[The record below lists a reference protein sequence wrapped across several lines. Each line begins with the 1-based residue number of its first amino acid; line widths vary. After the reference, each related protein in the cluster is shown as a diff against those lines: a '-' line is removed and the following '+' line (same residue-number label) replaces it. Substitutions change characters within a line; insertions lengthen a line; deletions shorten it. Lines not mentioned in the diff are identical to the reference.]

1 MRRILLYSAGS
12 SPSCIHVARVLHSH
26 NIPLIDH
33 PSPDI
38 THLLLDV
45 PSFTDNGGFP
55 GGKNVKLLLS
65 MLPPS
70 VTVIGGNLDH
80 PLMNG
85 YSVLDLLRSE
95 EYLCRNA
102 AITAH
107 CAVKTALPHLSR
119 TLSDCRCVIIGWGRI
134 GKCLASLLRKMGCNV
149 TLVIRNPKDLALAKT
164 LGYQVCGCQEQNRL
178 PTNIHLV
185 FNTVPEKA
193 LSDEAQK
200 RFADCLKIDLA
211 SHPGLCGED
220 VIHARGLPGKLAPES
235 SGNLIAECIL
245 SYFKEE

>member
-1 MRRILLYSAGS
+1 MRRVLLYPVGNGLPCTRA
-12 SPSCIHVARVLHSH
+12 AKVLQSH

-45 PSFTDNGGFP
+45 PSFTDD
-55 GGKNVKLLLS
+55 GKLHGCKDAKLLLS

-70 VTVIGGNLDH
+70 VTVIGGNLEH
-80 PLMNG
+80 PILNG
-85 YSVLDLLRSE
+85 YSVLDLLQSE

-107 CAVKTALPHLSR
+107 CAVKAALPHLSR
-119 TLSDCRCVIIGWGRI
+119 TLSDCQCVIIGWGRI
-134 GKCLASLLRKMGCNV
+134 GKCLASLLRKLGSDV
-149 TLVIRNPKDLALAKT
+149 TLVIRNPKDLALARA
-164 LGYQVCGCQEQNRL
+164 LGYRACSCRKQDLL
-178 PTNIHLV
+178 PAGIPLI
-185 FNTVPEKA
+185 FNTVPEKV
-193 LSDEAQK
+193 LSDEVQR
-200 RFADCLKIDLA
+200 RFADCVKIDLA
-211 SHPGLCGED
+211 SRPGLCSED

-245 SYFKEE
+245 SYLKEE